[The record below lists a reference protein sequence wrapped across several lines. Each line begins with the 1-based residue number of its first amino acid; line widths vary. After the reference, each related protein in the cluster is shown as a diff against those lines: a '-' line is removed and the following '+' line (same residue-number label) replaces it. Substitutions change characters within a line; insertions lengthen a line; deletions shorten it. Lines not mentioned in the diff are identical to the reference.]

1 MATQTPIIILVK
13 MMITIIIFEWFYII
27 FPIQNSEEPILQKTS
42 VFHSN
47 SLENNSGTEFKI

>member
-27 FPIQNSEEPILQKTS
+27 FPIQNSEEPEWFYTAHIS
-42 VFHSN
+42 ISA
-47 SLENNSGTEFKI
+47 ENTGD